1 MANSEKCDGAEET
14 ACCLKKKRR
23 TGTRIRGGGGRV
35 EGRKTEK
42 EN

>member
-14 ACCLKKKRR
+14 ACCLKKKR